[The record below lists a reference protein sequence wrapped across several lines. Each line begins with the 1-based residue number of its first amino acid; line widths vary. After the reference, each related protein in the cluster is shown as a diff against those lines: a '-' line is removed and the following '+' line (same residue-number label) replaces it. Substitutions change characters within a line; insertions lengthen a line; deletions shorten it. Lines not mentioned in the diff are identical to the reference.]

1 MFASATIC
9 IAGTAA
15 MLFLLALGVPVGLAM
30 AVVGFAGFTLFG
42 GLDMALGQ
50 LQNLPYYLT
59 SDYKFAVVPL
69 FVVMGTLAM
78 NGGMARDLYDAADK
92 WLRGVRGGM
101 YLTTI
106 AASAAFGA
114 ASGSTVVNATVFTR
128 VALPEML
135 RLGHSKSFS
144 AACITAV
151 GTLDAMIPP
160 SVVMVIY
167 AVITEQSLG
176 RLMIAGIVPG
186 ILSAILYGVF
196 VAVYVRL
203 KPGLAP
209 PPTSRAPWGERLRGL
224 KSVWVVTVL
233 FVTVMGGIYLGAFPP
248 SAAGAIGAFG
258 TLLVLLLQ
266 RRLTRAGFWE
276 AFCSSASVTAV
287 LFTIIIGGVFF
298 SRMLVATGF
307 ISDFLSAMKAL
318 SLPPLAVILFVA
330 VLYGILG
337 CLIDTASMLIVTL
350 PFVYPL
356 AQAADIDPI
365 WFGIIVVQLVEL
377 GAITP
382 PVGLNLFAT
391 VSAADGLITM
401 DDILRGI
408 IPFIILTVGILA
420 LLIAFPSLSL
430 WLPSTMMGK

>member
-1 MFASATIC
+1 MLTPAAIC
-9 IAGTAA
+9 LTGTAA
-15 MLFLLALGVPVGLAM
+15 MLLLLALGVPVGLAM
-30 AVVGFAGFTLFG
+30 MAVAFAGFTVFG
-42 GLDMALGQ
+42 GVGMALSQ

-69 FVVMGTLAM
+69 FVLMGTLAM
-78 NGGMARDLYDAADK
+78 TGGMARDLYDAADK

-114 ASGSTVVNATVFTR
+114 ASGSTVVNSTVFTR

-135 RLGHSKSFS
+135 RLGYSKSFS

-160 SVVMVIY
+160 SVIMVIY

-186 ILSAILYGVF
+186 VISAILYIVF
-196 VAVYVRL
+196 VSAYVRL
-203 KPGLAP
+203 KPTLAP
-209 PPTSRAPWGERLRGL
+209 PAVAPAPWMERIRAL
-224 KSVWVVTVL
+224 KSVWTVTVL
-233 FVTVMGGIYLGAFPP
+233 FLSVMGGIYVGIFPP

-258 TLLVLLLQ
+258 TLVVLLLQ
-266 RRLTRAGFWE
+266 GRLSGRGLWE
-276 AFCSSASVTAV
+276 ALCSAASVSAV
-287 LFTIIIGGVFF
+287 IFTIIIGGVFF

-307 ISDFLSAMKAL
+307 ISDFLDAMKAL
-318 SLPPLAVILFVA
+318 SLPPLTVILFVT
-330 VLYGILG
+330 VLYVVLG

-350 PFVYPL
+350 PFVFPL
-356 AQAADIDPI
+356 AQAAGIDPI
-365 WFGIIVVQLVEL
+365 WFGILVVQLVEL

-391 VSAADGLITM
+391 VSAADGLVTM

-408 IPFIILTVGILA
+408 LPFILLTVGILA

-430 WLPSTMMGK
+430 WLPGTMIGR

>member
-1 MFASATIC
+1 MLSPAAIC
-9 IAGTAA
+9 LTSTAV
-15 MLFLLALGVPVGLAM
+15 MLVLLALGVPVGLAM
-30 AVVGFAGFTLFG
+30 MAVAFAGFTLFG
-42 GLDMALGQ
+42 GVGMALSQ

-69 FVVMGTLAM
+69 FVLMGTLAM
-78 NGGMARDLYDAADK
+78 AGGMARDLYDAADK

-114 ASGSTVVNATVFTR
+114 ASGSTVVNSTVFTR

-135 RLGHSKSFS
+135 RLGYSKSFS
-144 AACITAV
+144 AACITSV

-160 SVVMVIY
+160 SVIMVIY

-186 ILSAILYGVF
+186 AISVILYIMF
-196 VAVYVRL
+196 VTAYVRL

-209 PPTSRAPWGERLRGL
+209 PPIAAAPWMERIRAL
-224 KSVWVVTVL
+224 KSVWAVTVL
-233 FVTVMGGIYLGAFPP
+233 FVIVMGGIYLGIFPP

-258 TLLVLLLQ
+258 TWVVLLLQ
-266 RRLTRAGFWE
+266 RRLSGRGLWE
-276 AFCSSASVTAV
+276 ALCSSASVTAV
-287 LFTIIIGGVFF
+287 IFTIIIGGVFF

-307 ISDFLSAMKAL
+307 ISDFLAAMKAL
-318 SLPPLAVILFVA
+318 SLPPLGVILFVA
-330 VLYGILG
+330 ILYVMLG

-350 PFVYPL
+350 PFVFPL

-365 WFGIIVVQLVEL
+365 WFGILVVQLVEL

-391 VSAADGLITM
+391 VSAADGLVTM

-408 IPFIILTVGILA
+408 LPFIVLTVGILA

-430 WLPSTMMGK
+430 WLPSTMFGR